1 MNQAFFFAAFVPA
14 AFLAAGFLAAGFFAV
29 VFVVFAAGF
38 FAALRLQRRKNTVF
52 SGSVSEMLYSK
63 PCIASS
69 TVRMLL
75 PFVKPVPPNSAA
87 SEVNT
92 SS

>member
-14 AFLAAGFLAAGFFAV
+14 AFLAAGFFAVVFV

-52 SGSVSEMLYSK
+52 SGSVSEMLCSK

>member
-14 AFLAAGFLAAGFFAV
+14 AFLAAGFFAV

-52 SGSVSEMLYSK
+52 SGLSL
-63 PCIASS
+63 IHI
-69 TVRMLL
+69 
-75 PFVKPVPPNSAA
+75 
-87 SEVNT
+87 
-92 SS
+92 